1 MNSEFRKLPPL
12 TALSAFESVARHR
25 SITKAAKELFLTH
38 SAVSQRISQLEEHL
52 KTRLLVRST
61 RGVEL
66 TPAGSRYL
74 ESVRQALG
82 TLALAS
88 QDFRNTAGKVLRISV
103 VPAFASSWLIS
114 RLRSFHRLHPN
125 VELDIETSTAM
136 ANVKTGEVDV
146 AIRWGNGSWPG
157 IEKIKLF
164 SDELIPVCSP
174 AYLKELGALGSPRDL
189 KRAVLLRHKFQRWKP
204 WFDKARLDSSE
215 PAHGPM
221 FNDSALMIQ
230 AAVDNLGVALAR
242 RMLVQGLLEQRA
254 LVSLF
259 NVSVVVDDAFYVV
272 FTSGA
277 LARAEVAAF
286 VQWIESATTED
297 VSEANNRC

>member
-1 MNSEFRKLPPL
+1 MISEFRKLPPL

-25 SITKAAKELFLTH
+25 SFTKAAKELFLTH

-74 ESVRQALG
+74 ESVRHALG

-88 QDFRNTAGKVLRISV
+88 QDFQDTTRKVLRISV
-103 VPAFASSWLIS
+103 VPVFASSWLIS
-114 RLRSFHRLHPN
+114 RLRSFHRLRPN

-146 AIRWGNGSWPG
+146 AIRWGNGDWPG
-157 IEKIKLF
+157 VEKVKLF

-174 AYLKELGALGSPRDL
+174 GYLKELGALGSPRDL
-189 KRAVLLRHKFQRWKP
+189 KRAMLLRHKLQRWKP
-204 WFDKARLDSSE
+204 WFDKASLDFSE
-215 PAHGPM
+215 PAQGPM

-230 AAVDNLGVALAR
+230 AAVDGLGIALAR
-242 RMLVQGLLEQRA
+242 QMLVGGLLEQHA
-254 LVSLF
+254 LTRLF
-259 NVSVVVDDAFYVV
+259 DVTVVVDDAFYVV
-272 FTSGA
+272 FNRDA
-277 LARAEVAAF
+277 LERAEVAAF
-286 VQWIESATTED
+286 VQWIQSVVTED
-297 VSEANNRC
+297 VSEANNSC